1 MVLGLIK
8 PGGKHG
14 LSTLKKLIP
23 FASPFSL
30 CSCTLSKKEDK
41 QQPTETST
49 LSQNPSLQ
57 RIPKITL
64 PPSPPYHNA
73 RANPPTAPLPAFTIG
88 KDPLSSKNIQPKTAS
103 NEVIHRIIPI
113 LTTIVHHQSTTEPS
127 QSSLVCLRASW
138 EPPSS
143 LQAILEKTTAAGS
156 SAAPGGGSM
165 AGGGRGGLSLGGVMV
180 LVGSGCYVG
189 GLSERGGD
197 TGTL

>member
-1 MVLGLIK
+1 MIK

-127 QSSLVCLRASW
+127 QSSLVCLRAKDIVWKSGATG
-138 EPPSS
+138 
-143 LQAILEKTTAAGS
+143 LAATSYLRKDHGAGMES
-156 SAAPGGGSM
+156 CAGWWQYGGR
-165 AGGGRGGLSLGGVMV
+165 AGGGGLSLAGVMV
-180 LVGSGCYVG
+180 SVVVAAMVVG
-189 GLSERGGD
+189 
-197 TGTL
+197 